1 MRMSDPDDTIVA
13 VSSPPGRSARGLVR
27 VSGPGAMAILGRL
40 LEPPDSPVEQLR
52 AWPTPRRGVTC
63 RLHLPAV
70 ESDQSSPRQAVR
82 LPAII
87 VFFSG
92 PASFTGQDMIEVQ
105 CPGNPALLDRLIH
118 HIVELGA
125 RLAGPGEFTFRAFLA
140 GKLDLTQAEGI
151 AATIGATSDSQLQA
165 ASLLREGRLGQF
177 ASELVADLAH
187 SLALVEAG
195 IDFVDQ
201 DDVVPITAGQL
212 AKKLKHLRGRLN
224 DLITHSRPWGAI
236 ETLPKVVL
244 VGPPSSGKSTLF
256 NALLNRPRAVIS
268 PIAGTTR
275 DVLAEPLILQNA
287 TGQAIECMLVDMA
300 GLDTP
305 HTALDRQ
312 AQEAAQ
318 RAIRQAE
325 LLLELCDS
333 PPDDTTI
340 PPTKPA
346 IRIRAKADL
355 IDDSNDPPGNDQT
368 YDIAASAKTG
378 QGLDELRAL
387 IVRRLGNRSVSVSGQ
402 MLALQPR
409 HEAALRCA
417 AEHLQSAEQ
426 QLANQPPQQAIPQI
440 ELMAASLR
448 QAIDELAGLGGQ
460 MTPDDILGQVFATFC
475 IGK

>member
-1 MRMSDPDDTIVA
+1 MRMVPDDTIVA
-13 VSSPPGRSARGLVR
+13 VSSPPGRSGRGLVR
-27 VSGPGAMAILGRL
+27 VSGPGAMTILGSL
-40 LEPPDSPVEQLR
+40 LEPPDSSVEQLR
-52 AWPTPRRGVTC
+52 AWPRPRRLVTC
-63 RLHLPAV
+63 RLHLPAA
-70 ESDQSSPRQAVR
+70 ESDQISPRRTVT

-87 VFFSG
+87 VFFPG

-125 RLAGPGEFTFRAFLA
+125 RLAEPGEFTFRAFLA
-140 GKLDLTQAEGI
+140 GKLDLTQAEGVAATI
-151 AATIGATSDSQLQA
+151 AATSDTQLQA

-177 ASELVADLAH
+177 AGKLVADLAH
-187 SLALVEAG
+187 GLALVEAG

-201 DDVVPITAGQL
+201 EDVVSITAGQL
-212 AKKLKHLRGRLN
+212 AEKLKHLSSRLS
-224 DLITHSRPWGAI
+224 DLIAQSRPWGAI

-318 RAIRQAE
+318 RTIGHAE

-333 PPDDTTI
+333 PTNSTDA

-346 IRIRAKADL
+346 IRIHAKADL
-355 IDDSNDPPGNDQT
+355 IEDSNDPSRDGQG
-368 YDIAASAKTG
+368 YDITVSAKTG
-378 QGLDELRAL
+378 LGLDELRTL
-387 IVRRLGNRSVSVSGQ
+387 ITRRLGNRTVSVSGQ

-417 AEHLQSAEQ
+417 AQHLQSAQQ
-426 QLANQPPQQAIPQI
+426 QLAAQPPQKGIQQV
-440 ELMAASLR
+440 ELIAASLR

-460 MTPDDILGQVFATFC
+460 MTPDDILGRVFATFC